1 MSSKILSAGAA
12 ISRLALTTMEVTIRF
27 NIRILTVTS

>member
-12 ISRLALTTMEVTIRF
+12 ISQLALTTMEVTLRF
-27 NIRILTVTS
+27 NIILTVTS